1 MQLPQSAQVRPA
13 PYIDREQSIVR
24 YLKELEDPDQGA
36 SIRDIWEAVSER
48 LREQKVSVSAYHKVI
63 EKMVAQ
69 HKLEEVPASDPQ
81 EPRRYKVAPHLFPE
95 NAITLDDFY
104 ENLWKMSPGDAVAK
118 YVDALDYFDEKQP
131 TTLKRAAELL
141 RSENPVDLVFR
152 MLSERVALFNKHLE
166 VWREQDLREPS
177 LKHAIEREHQR
188 LIVFV
193 CQGIGI
199 PPGVLDLKSSDEFLD
214 GNSLEIVFDSTVQA
228 GLKET
233 LSKRIVGP
241 NFILEVDAEEVFDPG
256 DQRRAVVVGSDG
268 STHAGVLGGVTAPRF
283 FDDPP
288 GQVLSFNNSIAFF
301 EFAGDQDGVPEY
313 PLTGVPMTRAALED
327 PSNRGMVMAP
337 FMFSDLDDSEYEH
350 MKKCATDVVQ
360 LRVDEKVV
368 TGTARSLGTHMEK
381 LPRPTVVIRDGTV
394 VPQERDFHH
403 YARRDDYG
411 EMVQEGIALS
421 SSILSAVNT
430 SPVVYAGAVK
440 FTQIRLFVEILN
452 WFIVSGSRDR
462 LGEALDPNWD
472 ISRAGHITD
481 NAAMSRL
488 LSTLKPSSKSHY
500 LCSCVLIRPFF
511 ALVYELNRQ
520 KVSDGGWLNYFKD
533 RRDEQVK
540 RWKAHGGAR
549 PYLDTIEL
557 DGDPYPRMCED
568 ADYAMFYIGHTA
580 GDPAPMAPRYEFLD
594 TLRRLAVPN
603 LHDRVMEK
611 VNRIIA
617 CLHLTGFSL
626 DREHNYFTTKMLV
639 KIIPYVVFNAH
650 EHCKV
655 LGGKLESELKS
666 EVVARLNQLK
676 TGRGLSPSQV
686 SLIPLGIR
694 KYIERSK
701 KILDKKSLADED
713 SEQ

>member
-1 MQLPQSAQVRPA
+1 MQLSQSATVRPA

-36 SIRDIWEAVSER
+36 SVRDIWEAVSER
-48 LREQKVSVSAYHKVI
+48 LREQRVSVSAYHKVI

-69 HKLEEVPASDPQ
+69 HKLEEVPVSDPQ
-81 EPRRYKVAPHLFPE
+81 VPRCYKVAPHLFPE

-104 ENLWKMSPGDAVAK
+104 ENLWKMSPADAVAK

-131 TTLKRAAELL
+131 TTVKKAAELL
-141 RSENPVDLVFR
+141 RLENPVDLVFN
-152 MLSERVALFNKHLE
+152 MLSEKVSLFNKHLE
-166 VWREQDLREPS
+166 VWREKDLQEPS
-177 LKHAIEREHQR
+177 LKNAIAREHER
-188 LIVFV
+188 LVVFV
-193 CQGIGI
+193 YQGIGI
-199 PPGVLDLKSSDEFLD
+199 PVGVLDLKSYDDFLED
-214 GNSLEIVFDSTVQA
+214 TSLEVVFNNAVQA
-228 GLKET
+228 RLRET

-241 NFILEVDAEEVFDPG
+241 NFILEVNAGEVFAPG
-256 DQRRAVVVGSDG
+256 DQKRAVVVGSDG

-301 EFAGDQDGVPEY
+301 EFAGDQDGLPEY
-313 PLTGVPMTRAALED
+313 PLTGVPMTRAALDD

-337 FMFSDLDDSEYEH
+337 FMFSGLDDSEYEH

-368 TGTARSLGTHMEK
+368 TGTARSLGPRMEK

-394 VPQERDFHH
+394 VPQEREFHH

-440 FTQIRLFVEILN
+440 FTQLRLFVEILN
-452 WFIVSGSRDR
+452 WYIASGSRAR
-462 LGEALDPNWD
+462 LGQALDPNWD

-481 NAAMSRL
+481 NAAMTRL

-500 LCSCVLIRPFF
+500 FCSCVLIRPFF
-511 ALVYELNRQ
+511 ALVGALNRRNVAEGQ
-520 KVSDGGWLNYFKD
+520 WLDEFRR

-540 RWKAHGGAR
+540 DWKAHGGER
-549 PYLDTIEL
+549 PYLDTVEL

-580 GDPAPMAPRYEFLD
+580 GDPAPMTPRYEFLD
-594 TLRRLAVPN
+594 TLRKRPVQD

-611 VNRIIA
+611 VGRIVA

-639 KIIPYVVFNAH
+639 KILPYVVFNAH

-694 KYIERSK
+694 KYIERSRQV
-701 KILDKKSLADED
+701 LDKKALTESD
-713 SEQ
+713 SE